1 MHICSLTQL
10 LGGFLLIGTNS
21 QKGLTAWDVPLL
33 YDSLDQAACLHTL
46 TSLFRT
52 LPIFNI
58 RTVSVKCYA
67 LGLRTCWLQ
76 YDSLSF
82 DTLNTA
88 KKIAVVVS
96 GDGSKHWQ
104 RVCKCS
110 TAAATLERF
119 STADSK
125 ASSPHKLMLISMT
138 TLCEIIIVPWFGA
151 TELTEWFSSCYYCE
165 MSHANSWRYTG
176 QRKCESDEKF
186 LLYDTWKNVLASKN
200 TFAHVHI

>member
-1 MHICSLTQL
+1 MCHLLLVSQSDIFIHTEIHTFTVHREWLLITLVTVFVIMLTIKQADMNISTLGNLTRGAVHICSLTQL

-46 TSLFRT
+46 TSLLRT

-88 KKIAVVVS
+88 KK
-96 GDGSKHWQ
+96 
-104 RVCKCS
+104 
-110 TAAATLERF
+110 
-119 STADSK
+119 
-125 ASSPHKLMLISMT
+125 
-138 TLCEIIIVPWFGA
+138 
-151 TELTEWFSSCYYCE
+151 
-165 MSHANSWRYTG
+165 
-176 QRKCESDEKF
+176 
-186 LLYDTWKNVLASKN
+186 
-200 TFAHVHI
+200 